1 MADHFYGVNIGAGA
15 DVNNVATGTST
26 TSRKIELR
34 VEDGVSGMSKVE
46 LLKGIEAIRN
56 KIATGNAPA

>member
-1 MADHFYGVNIGAGA
+1 MANHYYGVNIGAGA

-26 TSRKIELR
+26 TSKNIEL
-34 VEDGVSGMSKVE
+34 VVLDGVSGMSKVE
-46 LLKGIEAIRN
+46 ILKGLEAIRN

>member
-1 MADHFYGVNIGAGA
+1 MANTFYGVNIGAGINPA
-15 DVNNVATGTST
+15 NVQTQAST

-34 VEDGVSGMSKVE
+34 VENGVAGMTKSQ
-46 LLKGIEAIRN
+46 LLQGLEAIKA